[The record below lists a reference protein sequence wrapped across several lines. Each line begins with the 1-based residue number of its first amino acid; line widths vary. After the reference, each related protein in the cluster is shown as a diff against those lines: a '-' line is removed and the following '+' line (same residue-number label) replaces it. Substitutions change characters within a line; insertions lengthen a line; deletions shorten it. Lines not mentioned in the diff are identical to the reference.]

1 LRWQSIRPAWLLA
14 GLILLGFLIG
24 LVGDLFKVCPPSIA
38 SICDNTTNATYFLAQ
53 NNGMVV
59 YLHQY
64 YQLFTSILVTD
75 SPLDAG
81 FNLIAVLIFDR
92 LTDDVF
98 NKSRYVLIFFITAL
112 LGNLLT
118 LFQGPNYAS
127 AGASGGIF
135 GLVAA
140 AFSYSWAKER
150 RIEISTLAFF
160 LLIFIGSSFLIS
172 DVNYIAHL
180 GGAIGGFAAG
190 PMLYENLKQK
200 LADYSETSKS
210 SRMTEFIT
218 LALILGLTIFSIV
231 QFAFFIS

>member
-1 LRWQSIRPAWLLA
+1 LRWQSIRPAWVLA
-14 GLILLGFLIG
+14 GLIVLGFLIG
-24 LVGDLFKVCPPSIA
+24 IVGDLFTVCPQSLP
-38 SICDNTTNATYFLAQ
+38 SICDKATYFLAQ
-53 NNGMVV
+53 NNSIVI
-59 YLHQY
+59 YFHQY

-98 NKSRYVLIFFITAL
+98 NKSRYFLIFFLTAF

-135 GLVAA
+135 GLIAA
-140 AFSYSWAKER
+140 AFCYSWAKEHR
-150 RIEISTLAFF
+150 VEISTLAFF
-160 LLIFIGSSFLIS
+160 LLIFVGSSFLIPE
-172 DVNYIAHL
+172 VNYVAHL

-190 PMLYENLKQK
+190 PLLYQNLKQK
-200 LADYSETSKS
+200 LADYDGASKS
-210 SRMTEFIT
+210 SMMTEFAT
-218 LALILGLTIFSIV
+218 FALTAGLTIVSII
-231 QFAFFIS
+231 QFAFFVG

>member
-1 LRWQSIRPAWLLA
+1 
-14 GLILLGFLIG
+14 
-24 LVGDLFKVCPPSIA
+24 VCPQSLP
-38 SICDNTTNATYFLAQ
+38 SICDKATYFLAQ
-53 NNGMVV
+53 NNSIVI

-64 YQLFTSILVTD
+64 FQLFTSILVTD

-98 NKSRYVLIFFITAL
+98 NKPRYFLIFFFTAF

-135 GLVAA
+135 GLIAA

-160 LLIFIGSSFLIS
+160 LLIFIGSSFLIP
-172 DVNYIAHL
+172 DVDYVAHL

-190 PMLYENLKQK
+190 PLLYKNLRQS
-200 LADYSETSKS
+200 LADYAETSKS
-210 SRMTEFIT
+210 SKVTEFTTFAMISGV
-218 LALILGLTIFSIV
+218 AIVSII
-231 QFAFFIS
+231 QFAFFVG

>member
-1 LRWQSIRPAWLLA
+1 MRWQSIRPAWLLA
-14 GLILLGFLIG
+14 GLILLGYVIG
-24 LVGDLFKVCPPSIA
+24 IVGDLFTVCPQSLPSI
-38 SICDNTTNATYFLAQ
+38 CEKATYFLAQ
-53 NNGMVV
+53 NNSIVV

-75 SPLDAG
+75 NPLDAG

-98 NKSRYVLIFFITAL
+98 NKTRYFLIFFLTAF

-118 LFQGPNYAS
+118 LFQGPIFAS

-135 GLVAA
+135 GLIAA

-172 DVNYIAHL
+172 DVNYVAHL
-180 GGAIGGFAAG
+180 GGAIGGFIQV
-190 PMLYENLKQK
+190 LYFTK
-200 LADYSETSKS
+200 A
-210 SRMTEFIT
+210 
-218 LALILGLTIFSIV
+218 
-231 QFAFFIS
+231 

>member
-14 GLILLGFLIG
+14 GLILLGYVIG
-24 LVGDLFKVCPPSIA
+24 IVGDLFTVCPQSLPSI
-38 SICDNTTNATYFLAQ
+38 CEKATYFLAQ
-53 NNGMVV
+53 NNSIVV

-75 SPLDAG
+75 NPLDAG

-98 NKSRYVLIFFITAL
+98 NKTRYFLIFFLTAF

-118 LFQGPNYAS
+118 LFQGPIFAS

-135 GLVAA
+135 GLIAA

-172 DVNYIAHL
+172 NVNYVAHL
-180 GGAIGGFAAG
+180 GGAVGGFIAG
-190 PMLYENLKQK
+190 PLLYQSLKQK
-200 LADYSETSKS
+200 LTDYSETSKS
-210 SRMTEFIT
+210 GETIEFAT
-218 LALILGLTIFSIV
+218 FALAVGLAVVSII
-231 QFAFFIS
+231 QFAFFVG